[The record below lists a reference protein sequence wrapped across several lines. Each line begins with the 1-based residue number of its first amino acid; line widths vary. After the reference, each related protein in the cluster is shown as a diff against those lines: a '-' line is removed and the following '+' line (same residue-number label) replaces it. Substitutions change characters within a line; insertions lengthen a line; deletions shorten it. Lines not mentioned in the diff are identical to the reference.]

1 MLQLTLT
8 VIVVFEIVSKTT
20 DEDEKTTIVAVQLM
34 IDQVITQLINT
45 FRTAFSARESFPIFL
60 NIIQCI
66 VHKKLLFLNLK
77 KYFP

>member
-20 DEDEKTTIVAVQLM
+20 YEDEKTTTVAVQLM

-45 FRTAFSARESFPIFL
+45 FRTGIFPNFFKYYPVHRPQKTFVLKSQTILSSAM
-60 NIIQCI
+60 
-66 VHKKLLFLNLK
+66 
-77 KYFP
+77 